1 MKAADLERIRALQ
14 LFSGMSESQ
23 FNELTQGAYLQTFP
37 GGLTLLYEGDP
48 VDFLYVLLEGTVE
61 LQGTWNDKESTL
73 AILRP
78 VSTFILAA
86 VVLEANALMSA
97 RTLEKSQILMIPAET
112 LRRIMTEDADFAMA
126 VAREVSGCYRG
137 LVRTIKNQKLRNGTE
152 RLANYI
158 LTLQVRQGN
167 PDVIMLP
174 HEKRTLASLLGMTA
188 ENLSRAFAQLADYGI
203 EVHGPEVRI
212 ARPVPLRRLAKP
224 SPLLDNHADPA
235 LAAGGKADKEMWP
248 PSLGMAGVA

>member
-1 MKAADLERIRALQ
+1 MKAADLERIRSLQ
-14 LFSGMSESQ
+14 LFSGMSEDQ
-23 FNELTQGAYLQTFP
+23 FNDVTQGAYLQTFP
-37 GGLTLLYEGDP
+37 AGLTLLYEGDP
-48 VDFLYVLLEGTVE
+48 VDFLYILMDGAVE

-78 VSTFILAA
+78 ISTFILAA

-97 RTLEKSQILMIPAET
+97 RTLEKSQILMIPAEAF
-112 LRRIMTEDADFAMA
+112 RRIMAEDAAFAVS

-137 LVRTIKNQKLRNGTE
+137 LVRSIKNQKLRNGTE

-158 LTLQVRQGN
+158 LTQQVRQGN
-167 PDVIMLP
+167 PDVVVIP

-203 EVHGPEVRI
+203 EVHGAEIRI
-212 ARPVPLRRLAKP
+212 LRPVPLRRLAKP
-224 SPLLDNHADPA
+224 NPLLDNHAPP
-235 LAAGGKADKEMWP
+235 GMGGSGKAEKEMWP
-248 PSLGMAGVA
+248 PSLGMAGRA

>member
-1 MKAADLERIRALQ
+1 MRTADLERVRTLQ
-14 LFSGMSESQ
+14 LFSGMSDSQ
-23 FNELTQGAYLQTFP
+23 FSDLTQGAYFQTFP
-37 GGLTLLYEGDP
+37 AGLTLLYEGDP
-48 VDFLYVLLEGTVE
+48 VDFLYILMDGAVE

-97 RTLEKSQILMIPAET
+97 RTLEKSQILMIPAEA
-112 LRRIMTEDADFAMA
+112 LRRIMAEDAAFSIA

-137 LVRTIKNQKLRNGTE
+137 LVRSIKNQKLRNGAE

-158 LTLQVRQGN
+158 LTQQVRQGN
-167 PDVIMLP
+167 PEVIVLP

-212 ARPVPLRRLAKP
+212 VRPVPLRRLAKP
-224 SPLLDNHADPA
+224 SPLLDNHAPP
-235 LAAGGKADKEMWP
+235 GTGTSGKAEKELWP
-248 PSLGMAGVA
+248 PSLGLAGAA